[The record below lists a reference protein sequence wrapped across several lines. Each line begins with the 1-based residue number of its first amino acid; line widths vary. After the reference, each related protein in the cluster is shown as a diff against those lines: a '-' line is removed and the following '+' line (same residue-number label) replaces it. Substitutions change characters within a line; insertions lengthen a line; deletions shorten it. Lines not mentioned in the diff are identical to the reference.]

1 MRPVAPSGIF
11 PKWGIGI
18 ETGMRST
25 YDPYWRT
32 RRAFYGKG
40 FAYLPGLMSTHG
52 IKLSGEFVR
61 KESYLAKADYAFP
74 FLPLDWSRC
83 CPVFYVRNLEGG
95 LHGAVEKLPGTGRNL
110 YAGASL
116 KVRLANLLWSPYDT
130 YFGVKY
136 LHCFNDPSRS
146 MWVPVLSVNM

>member
-1 MRPVAPSGIF
+1 M
-11 PKWGIGI
+11 
-18 ETGMRST
+18 
-25 YDPYWRT
+25 
-32 RRAFYGKG
+32 
-40 FAYLPGLMSTHG
+40 
-52 IKLSGEFVR
+52 
-61 KESYLAKADYAFP
+61 
-74 FLPLDWSRC
+74 
-83 CPVFYVRNLEGG
+83 RNLEGG